1 MWPIVSDQVACSVG
15 RSVCHLVTEP
25 CKNGSTNQDVI
36 WVEDLGGP
44 KEPNIRWGPDA
55 PMGRGNFEGRWGGPM
70 QTVGTLYGEMCKNGW
85 NDRDAVWVMGSIPQW
100 EVAILGVKG
109 LPILKYGDALLWAV
123 QKWLSQSSSR
133 LGWGLCWAQGTIL
146 DGVQIPHWERAILRG
161 KGWHIGM
168 LWREL
173 CKNSWTDLVA
183 VYVEDSVGPK
193 DLED

>member
-85 NDRDAVWVMGSIPQW
+85 TNRDAVWVEDVGGPKEPCIRWISQLSH
-100 EVAILGVKG
+100 AKAQYLGEKTCPG
-109 LPILKYGDALLWAV
+109 MPNDTLLWAV
-123 QKWLSQSSSR
+123 QKWLNRCR
-133 LGWGLCWAQGTIL
+133 LGCGLA
-146 DGVQIPHWERAILRG
+146 
-161 KGWHIGM
+161 
-168 LWREL
+168 
-173 CKNSWTDLVA
+173 
-183 VYVEDSVGPK
+183 
-193 DLED
+193 